1 MHCYRSYT
9 PRITLCGAIV
19 AGVMSR
25 KEAGEKFLLFPSN
38 SGRLLKG
45 SSKEDK
51 KISAD
56 DIVRFLTHFSVSRAI
71 KDSVMEAG
79 PLGRPQRPRHARRSG
94 ECDHDAV
101 QVAVEVKSCAVAPSK
116 TDKNC
121 HYVEEV
127 DSPRDYDEKLAVDG
141 QGLLHSRVCFMSP
154 AKVRSGPSLSSHCS

>member
-25 KEAGEKFLLFPSN
+25 KEAGKKILLFPSN

-79 PLGRPQRPRHARRSG
+79 PLGRP
-94 ECDHDAV
+94 
-101 QVAVEVKSCAVAPSK
+101 
-116 TDKNC
+116 
-121 HYVEEV
+121 
-127 DSPRDYDEKLAVDG
+127 
-141 QGLLHSRVCFMSP
+141 
-154 AKVRSGPSLSSHCS
+154 